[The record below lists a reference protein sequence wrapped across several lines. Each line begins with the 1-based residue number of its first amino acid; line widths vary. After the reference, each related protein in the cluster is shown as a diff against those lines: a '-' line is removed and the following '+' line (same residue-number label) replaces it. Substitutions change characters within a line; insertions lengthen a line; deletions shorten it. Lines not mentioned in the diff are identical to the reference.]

1 MAITTMA
8 ISMEKE
14 TTLIQQLRRT
24 LGRMEA
30 AMAAIHDALAISDGR
45 GRLLWCNEPF
55 LLLCGKKRLECLGRS
70 ITSLLPQPLDG
81 GTLIPVQCDQELA
94 AHTGSKISMLSQ
106 DPLQVIELQW
116 DPIPDE
122 DPPALVFCVRDIST
136 LISYQELWARSESLQ
151 QRSREIEHLNDRLR
165 RTQQHLASQVR
176 ECPVTGLPNRRGL
189 MEHLESALAED
200 PESSGTIAVMFCDLN
215 RFKEVNDVHGHDAGD
230 ELLIEISK
238 RLRDATREDDMVS
251 RLGGDEFVIVSHNLQ
266 QISQAQDIAERL
278 QRAVGQAWTVGD
290 EIIHPS
296 LSIGIALANADVG
309 IGTTR
314 LSAQELIRR
323 ADQAMYAAKGAN
335 LLRGKIYDESLA
347 RRQEQTNRVLLAL
360 RQALAR
366 RELTLHLQPIVELRS
381 GAVRGHEALVRLPGL
396 DGVLLSPDHF
406 ISQAERSRLIGQL
419 GHQVLEQ
426 ALSSLK
432 VHDAQGLGLTMAVNV
447 SPLELAEPGYASRV
461 LEACARTDIDPS
473 RLQLEITET
482 AIITQPSVTAE
493 TLSILRRAGVCIH
506 LDDFGTGYSSLSLLS
521 ELPLDGIKID
531 RSFTGA
537 LGLDRSRTVVIQAI
551 TRLCRELGLSVI
563 AEGIETEAQKQRLVA
578 LDCDFGQGYLF
589 GPPRPLDDRPA
600 DLR

>member
-1 MAITTMA
+1 MASIPMAIP
-8 ISMEKE
+8 MEKE

-55 LLLCGKKRLECLGRS
+55 LLLCGKKRLDCLGRS
-70 ITSLLPQPLDG
+70 ITSLLPQPIDG
-81 GTLIPVQCDQELA
+81 DTLIPEQGGGDLA
-94 AHTGSKISMLSQ
+94 FQTGSKISMLRQ

-122 DPPALVFCVRDIST
+122 EPPALVFCVRDIST

-151 QRSREIEHLNDRLR
+151 QRSQEIETLNDRLR
-165 RTQQHLASQVR
+165 RTQLHLATQVR
-176 ECPVTGLPNRRGL
+176 ECPMTGLPNRRGL
-189 MEHLESALAED
+189 MEHLESALAGGAEC
-200 PESSGTIAVMFCDLN
+200 SGTIAVMFCDLN
-215 RFKEVNDVHGHDAGD
+215 RFKEVNDVHGHEAGD
-230 ELLIEISK
+230 ELLIEISR
-238 RLRDATREDDMVS
+238 RLRQATREEDMVS

-266 QISQAQDIAERL
+266 QISQALDIAERL
-278 QRAVGQAWTVGD
+278 QQAVGQAWTIGD

-296 LSIGIALANADVG
+296 LSIGIALASPVSG
-309 IGTTR
+309 SFS
-314 LSAQELIRR
+314 LSAQELIRQ

-335 LLRGKIYDESLA
+335 MLRGRIYDDSLA
-347 RRQEQTNRVLLAL
+347 RRQEQATRVLLAL

-381 GAVRGHEALVRLPGL
+381 GAIRGHEALVRLPGL

-426 ALSSLK
+426 ALRSLK
-432 VHDAQGLGLTMAVNV
+432 AHDAQGLGLTMAVNV
-447 SPLELAEPGYASRV
+447 SPLELGEPGYAGRV
-461 LEACARTDIDPS
+461 LDACARTAIDPS

-482 AIITQPSVTAE
+482 AIITQPRVTAE
-493 TLSILRRAGVCIH
+493 ALTTLRQAGVCIH

-531 RSFTGA
+531 RSFTAA
-537 LGLDRSRTVVIQAI
+537 LGQDRSRTVVIEAI

-563 AEGIETEAQKQRLVA
+563 AEGIETEAQKQRLVD

-589 GPPRPLDDRPA
+589 GPPLPLDDRPD